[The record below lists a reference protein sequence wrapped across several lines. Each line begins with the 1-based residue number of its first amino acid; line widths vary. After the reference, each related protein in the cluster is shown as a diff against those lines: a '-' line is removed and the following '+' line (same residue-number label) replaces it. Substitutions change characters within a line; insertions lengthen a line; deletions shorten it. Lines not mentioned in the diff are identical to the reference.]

1 MTDIQTEIAKP
12 IKYFGHKE
20 WFVFIIS
27 ILLLTDL
34 AILLNIPFMRQILGF
49 LFLTLLPGVLILQIL
64 KLNKIGYAEKFVLS
78 IGLSISF
85 LMFFGL
91 LVNNLS
97 LILGYETPLSTIP
110 LLISFNLAIIAL
122 AIITHRINKGAVFTL
137 PDLNLSTSEKAF
149 LIVPV
154 LFPTLSILGTHYMN
168 TTDTSCF
175 FMFQHVFLFTAM
187 NARTCIAVMF
197 FALAMMALV
206 SKNKIYNNGGSEIWR

>member
-1 MTDIQTEIAKP
+1 
-12 IKYFGHKE
+12 
-20 WFVFIIS
+20 
-27 ILLLTDL
+27 
-34 AILLNIPFMRQILGF
+34 
-49 LFLTLLPGVLILQIL
+49 
-64 KLNKIGYAEKFVLS
+64 
-78 IGLSISF
+78 
-85 LMFFGL
+85 MFFGL

-97 LILGYETPLSTIP
+97 LNLGYETPLSTIP
-110 LLISFNLAIIAL
+110 LLISFNLAIITL

-175 FMFQHVFLFTAM
+175 FMLQHVFLFTAM